1 MNFGRNCPVVYLFF
15 SCFYKIEY
23 KPIIALIMRIRIVC
37 LFVCLLVFQFCPAQR
52 EVAVY
57 PCPQEISLKGKYTV
71 LPESYRV
78 IGNEKT
84 VSYAIQKL
92 TDLLGKEQRET
103 SEFTVYIG
111 KKGDKAIRKYVKLIP
126 QHPEA
131 YYLLVSDD
139 KIVLAGADERGTYYA
154 VQTLTQLLQAG
165 QFPQVEIRDFPTVR
179 FRGVVEG
186 FYGTPWSHQARLR
199 QLRFYGENK
208 LNTYIYGPKDDPFH
222 SSPNWRKPYP
232 DNEAAQIAELVKVA
246 RENAVD
252 FVWAIHPG
260 QDIKWNS
267 EDRDL
272 LLAKFERM
280 YQLGVRS
287 FAVFFDD
294 ISGEG
299 TNPVRQAELLNDIDN
314 HFVKVKG
321 DVTPLIMCPTEY
333 NKSWSN
339 PAKGYLATLGTKLNP
354 SIQIMWT
361 GDRVISDITE
371 EGLKWINGKIQRPAY
386 IWWNFPVSDYVRDHL
401 LMGAVYGLDTHI
413 GKQMSGFVTNPMEHA
428 EASKIAVF
436 SVADYA
442 WNPEKFNSIK
452 SWQAAVKAVLP
463 GEAEML
469 QVFVNHNA
477 DLGPNGHGYRRD
489 ESVEIQPLVG
499 RFLKDCRAGKYQR
512 EDYVALMDEYAKMVE
527 AADVLSVNQENPQ
540 LIAEIQ
546 PWIEQ
551 FRVMGLTGMEV
562 LSMLSAV
569 ETGDQELFMRKY
581 KHAKALQR
589 RSFLIDQAYNQN
601 PYQPGVKT
609 GSKIMQP
616 LIDTLFVWATQ
627 RYNQKT
633 GSQLSS
639 EIFTSPHQSYSTV
652 VQFRN
657 LPVRLKN
664 NRVIV
669 SPMLEVVK
677 WGAGEYLGVKLDQE
691 YVLQAVDA
699 DFGVK
704 NSAAWLQLEVSADG
718 VNWSTVP
725 VQQNGNQ
732 LKAVMKDVHGQYVRI
747 LNKSGKG
754 QESYLRKFI
763 LVIGKK

>member
-1 MNFGRNCPVVYLFF
+1 M
-15 SCFYKIEY
+15 
-23 KPIIALIMRIRIVC
+23 
-37 LFVCLLVFQFCPAQR
+37 
-52 EVAVY
+52 
-57 PCPQEISLKGKYTV
+57 
-71 LPESYRV
+71 

-747 LNKSGKG
+747 LNKSGKE

>member
-1 MNFGRNCPVVYLFF
+1 MNFGRNCRLLYLFF
-15 SCFYKIEY
+15 SCFYKKEY

-37 LFVCLLVFQFCPAQR
+37 LFVCLLVFQFCRAQQ

-57 PCPQEISLKGKYTV
+57 PCPQEVNLRGKYTV

-78 IGNEKT
+78 IGNVET
-84 VSYAIQKL
+84 VSYAMQKL

-103 SEFTVYIG
+103 SGFTVYIG
-111 KKGDKAIRKYVKLIP
+111 KKGDKAIRKYVKFIP

-131 YYLLVSDD
+131 YYLLVSENE
-139 KIVLAGADERGTYYA
+139 IVLAGADERGTYYA

-199 QLRFYGENK
+199 QLQFYGENK

-232 DNEAAQIAELVKVA
+232 DNEAAQISELVKVA

-260 QDIKWNS
+260 QDIKWNA
-267 EDRDL
+267 EDRNL
-272 LLAKFERM
+272 LLAKFEKM

-299 TNPVRQAELLNDIDN
+299 TDPVRQAELLNDIDN

-339 PAKGYLATLGTKLNP
+339 PAKGYLTTLGTKLNP

-371 EGLKWINGKIQRPAY
+371 EGLKWINEKIQRPAY

-428 EASKIAVF
+428 EASKIAIF

-442 WNPEKFNSIK
+442 WNPEKFDSMK

-463 GEAEML
+463 GDAEM
-469 QVFVNHNA
+469 
-477 DLGPNGHGYRRD
+477 GPNGHGYRRD
-489 ESVEIQPLVG
+489 ESMEIQPLVE
-499 RFLKDCRAGKYQR
+499 RFLKDCQAGKYQR
-512 EDYVALMDEYAKMVE
+512 EDYVALMNEYAKMVE

-551 FRVMGLTGMEV
+551 FRIMGLAGMEV
-562 LSMLSAV
+562 LAMLSAV

-581 KHAKALQR
+581 KHVKSLQR

-627 RYNQKT
+627 HYNQKT
-633 GSQLSS
+633 GSQLSR

-677 WGAGEYLGVKLDQE
+677 WGAGEYLGIKLDQE

-718 VNWSTVP
+718 VNWSAVSM
-725 VQQNGNQ
+725 QQNGNQ
-732 LKAVMKDVHGQYVRI
+732 LKATMKDVHGRYVRI